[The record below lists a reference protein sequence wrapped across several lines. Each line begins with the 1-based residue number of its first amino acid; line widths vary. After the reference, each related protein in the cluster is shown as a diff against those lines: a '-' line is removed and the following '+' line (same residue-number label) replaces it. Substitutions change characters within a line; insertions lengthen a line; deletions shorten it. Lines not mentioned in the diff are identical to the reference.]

1 VVKPLADPGDRGILK
16 AQSGKQKFS
25 LNRYAPAPGLAL
37 CVDRIWTVRWDLR
50 GEEPYRQTILSFPN
64 VNLAFERDDRG
75 TQALV
80 YGVPKSTSSHD
91 LHGQGEVLGI
101 KFRPGGFYPILQQ
114 PISRLT
120 GRIVQ
125 ARHYFGERI
134 DELALA
140 IFAAPRDEQR
150 AELAASFLQK
160 RLPQTDAE
168 LERVQRIVDAV
179 FHDRE
184 LVKVDDLATRFGLS
198 VRSLQRLF
206 SRYVGISPK
215 QVIIR
220 YRLQEAAELM
230 ERDSPPDWTSLA
242 HNLGY
247 YDQAHFIKDFKAMI
261 GKPPA
266 GYAKELAGS
275 AN

>member
-1 VVKPLADPGDRGILK
+1 LIKPLADLGDRGILK
-16 AQSGKQKFS
+16 AQTGKQKFT
-25 LNRYAPAPGLAL
+25 LNRYETPLELSL

-50 GEEPYRQTILSFPN
+50 GEEPYRQTLLSFPN
-64 VNLAFERDDRG
+64 VNLAFERDERG
-75 TQALV
+75 VLALV

-120 GRIVQ
+120 GRIVP
-125 ARHYFGERI
+125 ARHYFGQQI
-134 DELALA
+134 DELAQE
-140 IFAAPRDEQR
+140 IFAASRDDQR
-150 AELAASFLQK
+150 AELAASFLQE
-160 RLPQTDAE
+160 RLPQADPE
-168 LERVQRIVDAV
+168 LERVQQLADAV

-184 LVKVDDLATRFGLS
+184 LVKVDELAGRFGLS

-230 ERDSPPDWTSLA
+230 EREAPPDWASLA

-266 GYAKELAGS
+266 GYAREL
-275 AN
+275 